1 MSRRSFRIRRATRKD
16 VPAVLRLIRA
26 LARYEKLSSQVKA
39 TAPQLRK
46 TLFGRSPGAEV
57 LLAERSGEV
66 VGFALY
72 FHNYSTFLAR
82 RGIYLED
89 LFVDR
94 TARGLGIGKALF
106 QAVGRTAVRR
116 GCGRYE
122 WSVLD
127 WNQPAIDFYRRF
139 GAVPMHDWSLFR
151 LSGPALARMASASA

>member
-1 MSRRSFRIRRATRKD
+1 M
-16 VPAVLRLIRA
+16 PAVLRLIRA
-26 LARYEKLSSQVKA
+26 LARYEKLSAQVKA
-39 TAPQLRK
+39 TAPQLLK

-94 TARGLGIGKALF
+94 TARGMGIGKALF

-151 LSGPALARMASASA
+151 LSGHALARMASASA